1 MPTDEAIYTGM
12 MEAAAD
18 AARPAPAMA
27 TWPRRALVGFWVLA
41 FVVAGVVLA
50 LRWDALISRLSRL
63 PVAAETGGSPP

>member
-1 MPTDEAIYTGM
+1 M

-41 FVVAGVVLA
+41 FAVAAAGLA
-50 LRWDALISRLSRL
+50 LRWDTLMSRLARL

>member
-1 MPTDEAIYTGM
+1 M
-12 MEAAAD
+12 MKAAD

-41 FVVAGVVLA
+41 FVVAGVGLA
-50 LRWDALISRLSRL
+50 LRWDALMSRLARL